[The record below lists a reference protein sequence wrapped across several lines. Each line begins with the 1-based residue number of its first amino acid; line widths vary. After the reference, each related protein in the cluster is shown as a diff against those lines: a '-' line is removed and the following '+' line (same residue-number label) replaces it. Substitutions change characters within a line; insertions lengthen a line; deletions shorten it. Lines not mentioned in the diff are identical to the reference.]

1 MAIVEVALAEWTDG
15 GGPVVLGRSTDPSI
29 VRIVREHL
37 AAQRRRELARLDP
50 PARPVPDPQEGAE
63 E

>member
-1 MAIVEVALAEWTDG
+1 MPIVEVALAEWPEV

-29 VRIVREHL
+29 VQQVREHL

-50 PARPVPDPQEGAE
+50 PVRPVPRSPEGSE